1 MKKFYKKIKA
11 FIENSIYNNTMLLII
26 SILTG
31 VAVWGY
37 VTQKEYPDST
47 ETIKGI
53 HIDYEAST
61 AGTPAEEEG
70 YKIYESD
77 VSDVDIKVTAN
88 RTKLAFLNKD
98 DFYAKVTVDNY
109 SSEQPV
115 VVSLQVFKADENDV
129 DCNWQVIGNA
139 KATVYFYKEITR
151 TIEIKDEN
159 INAPNI
165 TAASGYKL
173 KNKTCD
179 SLSITGPEPYIN
191 SIAGCTLN
199 MLQSVSYN
207 ARKTISVDASLD
219 NITFYDEDGNNINN
233 TLRPYFINNSMR
245 INKKELAVT
254 MYISKTHKLD
264 INYSITDA
272 PSYFN
277 QDFIR
282 KRLTLDPKSIWISS
296 DDPSVA
302 DMVTLPVS
310 TDQNIS
316 LKDIGLDFSTTF
328 DINKALESYPK
339 LTNDSNVSK
348 CIVSFDNSGL
358 TSKTFQTLSNFSF
371 KNPYSSKYKAEPI
384 TQCLNDV
391 TIIGPASDI
400 AKITANDLILEID
413 ISKSS
418 TSTTGKPDIGR
429 NNYEVSVRP
438 PEQFKNVW
446 VFGHYTAEVEI
457 SELNEPLSTNSYS
470 SSTSTA
476 NIQ

>member
-1 MKKFYKKIKA
+1 MKKIYKKIKA

-26 SILTG
+26 SFLTG
-31 VAVWGY
+31 IAVWGY
-37 VTQKEYPDST
+37 VTQKQYPDST
-47 ETIKGI
+47 ETIRGI
-53 HIDYEAST
+53 EIDYEASI
-61 AGTPAEEEG
+61 AGTPAEEDG
-70 YKIYESD
+70 YRIYESD
-77 VSDVDIKVTAN
+77 ISDVDIRVTAN

-115 VVSLQVFKADENDV
+115 VVSVQVFKADGNDV
-129 DCNWQVIGNA
+129 DCNWQIIGNT
-139 KATVYFYKEITR
+139 KATVYFYKEITK

-173 KNKTCD
+173 KNITCD

-199 MLQSVSYN
+199 MLQSVSYD
-207 ARKTISVDASLD
+207 ARKTISVEASLD
-219 NITFYDEDGNNINN
+219 NITFYDAEDNDINSI
-233 TLRPYFINNSMR
+233 LHPYFTDNSMR
-245 INKKELAVT
+245 INKKDLTVT
-254 MYISKTHKLD
+254 IYISKTHELL
-264 INYSITDA
+264 INYNITDA

-282 KRLTLDPKSIWISS
+282 KRLSLDPESILISS
-296 DDPSVA
+296 DDPSIS

-316 LKDIGLDFSTTF
+316 LNDIGLDFSTAF

-339 LTNDSNVSK
+339 ISNDSNVSA

-358 TSKTFQTLSNFSF
+358 SSKTFQNLSNFSF
-371 KNPYSSKYKAEPI
+371 KNPYASKYKAELI
-384 TQCLNDV
+384 TQRLNDL
-391 TIIGPASDI
+391 TIIGPSADI
-400 AKITANDLILEID
+400 AKITASDLILEID

-418 TSTTGKPDIGR
+418 TSTIGKPDVGR
-429 NNYEVSVRP
+429 HNYEVSVRP

-457 SELNEPLSTNSYS
+457 SELNETASTTS

-476 NIQ
+476 SSQ